1 MNSDSHRIFIGTS
14 VHHWNDNRIL
24 YKEAIS
30 LSAIYNVEL
39 HRITIAGLEFSAG
52 WVPRRSVAG
61 PWRARGEVSR
71 HGPPV

>member
-30 LSAIYNVEL
+30 LSRIYNVEL
-39 HRITIAGLEFSAG
+39 HAPAKFQKKQIDGVDIYGLPIWEKEKD
-52 WVPRRSVAG
+52 RRD
-61 PWRARGEVSR
+61 
-71 HGPPV
+71 

>member
-39 HRITIAGLEFSAG
+39 HASA
-52 WVPRRSVAG
+52 SADKLF
-61 PWRARGEVSR
+61 ANK
-71 HGPPV
+71 